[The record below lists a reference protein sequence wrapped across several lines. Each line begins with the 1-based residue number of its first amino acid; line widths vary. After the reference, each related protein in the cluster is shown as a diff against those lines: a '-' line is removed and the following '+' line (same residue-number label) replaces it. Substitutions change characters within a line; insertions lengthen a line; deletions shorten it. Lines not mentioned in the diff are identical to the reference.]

1 MLLLNPAI
9 VEWVPGGITH
19 IIYFV
24 AVSAVVVSLYATVDM
39 RRSGVW
45 GGTRYRCAAVH
56 EDANWLGCGGLRS
69 VHSRR
74 FGEGVVGT
82 LTLPVIIRRTPPYD
96 GAGPASRRWT
106 ECMLSHYYR
115 RKL

>member
-1 MLLLNPAI
+1 MFCILCLAVMLLQNPAI
-9 VEWVPGGITH
+9 VEWVPGGITY

-45 GGTRYRCAAVH
+45 GGTRCRFAAVH

-69 VHSRR
+69 AHCRR
-74 FGEGVVGT
+74 CGEGVVGA
-82 LTLPVIIRRTPPYD
+82 LTLAVIIRRTPPYD
-96 GAGPASRRWT
+96 GAGPW
-106 ECMLSHYYR
+106 
-115 RKL
+115 

>member
-74 FGEGVVGT
+74 FGEGVVWA
-82 LTLPVIIRRTPPYD
+82 LPLAVLDYQENISVRRGRALHVVLD
-96 GAGPASRRWT
+96 
-106 ECMLSHYYR
+106 
-115 RKL
+115 